1 MWKKLPVPFLYIF
14 LTGLVLGLVIG
25 FRSYTTYLYW
35 EEAFVWQRHV
45 IPHVINYTFWPLLVP
60 IVFDSIYRFPLSKS
74 WKMKVMALLLSLG
87 LSFFH
92 EAVTNIMYYGLLD
105 VTEWY
110 PFTPKVWKSIKGGFT
125 SSWIMRWVEFWI
137 IYGLLAALEYYR
149 KYESKQV
156 ELAQMENQLANA
168 RLNALKM
175 QLQPH
180 FLFNTLHTISSL
192 MEIDTKGSQKVL
204 ARLGDLLRGI
214 LDSGARQ
221 KISLAEELV
230 FVKNYLYIEEM
241 RFHDRLR
248 ITYDI
253 DPESEQAL
261 VPAFILQ
268 PLIENAIKH
277 GFAKISGKGQI
288 EVYSRVE
295 NGSLLIRVGDNGNG
309 SQKNASQLFSEGIGL
324 QNVKERLEQLY
335 GNEAQI
341 NIKTGIQQG
350 FNVHIKLPLEKS

>member
-1 MWKKLPVPFLYIF
+1 MWKKLPVPFWYIF
-14 LTGLVLGLVIG
+14 LAGWVMGVIIG

-35 EEAFVWQRHV
+35 EEEFMWQRHAL
-45 IPHVINYTFWPLLVP
+45 PSLINYTFWPLLVP
-60 IVFDSIYRFPLSKS
+60 LVFDSIYRFPLSKS
-74 WKMKVMALLLSLG
+74 WKMRILAVLFSLC

-92 EAVTNIMYYGLLD
+92 EVITNVIYFGMLD
-105 VTEWY
+105 YFGWY
-110 PFTPKVWKSIKGGFT
+110 EFTPKAWKSIKGGFT

-137 IYGLLAALEYYR
+137 LYGGLAALEYYR
-149 KYESKQV
+149 KYESKQK
-156 ELAQMENQLANA
+156 ELAQMETQLSKA

-192 MEIDTKGSQKVL
+192 MEINTKSAQKVV

-221 KISLAEELV
+221 KISLAEELL

-241 RFHDRLR
+241 RFHDRLT
-248 ITYDI
+248 IQYDI
-253 DPESEQAL
+253 MPESEHAL

-277 GFAKISGKGQI
+277 GFSSNSGVGII
-288 EVYSRVE
+288 EIQSNIGE
-295 NGSLLIRVGDNGNG
+295 EQLWLRVGDNGKGNQNP
-309 SQKNASQLFSEGIGL
+309 SQDLFSKGIGL

-335 GNEAQI
+335 GTAAH
-341 NIKTGIQQG
+341 IKIESGVRKG
-350 FNVHIKLPLEKS
+350 FHVHIQLPLEKS